1 MKLSGLNLHLTRQ
14 NKQIKQIKLNMT
26 DPPTNERD
34 FASLIKQ
41 HSRIINKVS
50 YFYATDKLPFDD
62 LRQEIYVNIWLG
74 LRQFRG
80 DSKMSTWIYR
90 VAVNS
95 ALMALRSSKPKIETV
110 SLDFGLLELSS
121 EIDDTQREN
130 LQTLQSLINRLEDIE
145 KAIILLWLDGYSY
158 DEIADTPSKLFSKT
172 ANIRLLMI
180 SGEVIFGMGLVIL
193 FTLLLPNAWEFNRTG
208 FWLTIAT
215 LIIAIIYGIVHMWPQ
230 YIKLFRDLNSIKE

>member
-1 MKLSGLNLHLTRQ
+1 MKLSGLNVHLTRQ
-14 NKQIKQIKLNMT
+14 NKQNKRSMT

-50 YFYATDKLPFDD
+50 YFYANDKLPFDD

-74 LRQFRG
+74 LKQFRG

-110 SLDFGLLELSS
+110 SVDFELLDISS
-121 EIDDTQREN
+121 EADDVQREN
-130 LQTLQSLINRLEDIE
+130 LQALQSLINRLEDIE
-145 KAIILLWLDGYSY
+145 KAIMLLWLDEHSY
-158 DEIADTPSKLFSKT
+158 DEIADIIGLKRNTVAVKIHRIKDKLSKQ
-172 ANIRLLMI
+172 M
-180 SGEVIFGMGLVIL
+180 
-193 FTLLLPNAWEFNRTG
+193 
-208 FWLTIAT
+208 
-215 LIIAIIYGIVHMWPQ
+215 
-230 YIKLFRDLNSIKE
+230 

>member
-1 MKLSGLNLHLTRQ
+1 MKLSGLNMHLTRQ
-14 NKQIKQIKLNMT
+14 SKQNKRSMT

-50 YFYATDKLPFDD
+50 YFYANDKLPFDD

-74 LRQFRG
+74 LKQFRG

-110 SLDFGLLELSS
+110 SVDFGLLDISS
-121 EIDDTQREN
+121 EADDVQREN
-130 LQTLQSLINRLEDIE
+130 LQALQSLINRLEDIE
-145 KAIILLWLDGYSY
+145 KAIMLLWLDEHSY
-158 DEIADTPSKLFSKT
+158 DEIADIVGLKRNTVAVKIHRIKDKLSKQ
-172 ANIRLLMI
+172 M
-180 SGEVIFGMGLVIL
+180 
-193 FTLLLPNAWEFNRTG
+193 
-208 FWLTIAT
+208 
-215 LIIAIIYGIVHMWPQ
+215 
-230 YIKLFRDLNSIKE
+230 